1 MNIQERHNYLLDQ
14 AKAIA
19 FFFNVSSDSL
29 SMAFKFFN
37 TLYESTEHV
46 STEDFEVTLN
56 FIEAEIE
63 DLCISEQIS
72 QEKIEELMENNFSF
86 KSLLI

>member
-1 MNIQERHNYLLDQ
+1 MDIQSRKEQLLNE
-14 AKAIA
+14 AKAMA

-29 SMAFKFFN
+29 SMAFNFFN

-46 STEDFEVTLN
+46 STEDFEVVLN

-63 DLCISEQIS
+63 DLCISEKIS
-72 QEKIEELMENNFSF
+72 QEKLEELMLNNFSF
-86 KSLLI
+86 KNVSI